1 MPSSLGPA
9 ATQSMQRSQSAEDEG
24 NVIWAL
30 TRSQQE
36 AAMSILSKFTHC
48 ALAAFTTFGVISPAS
63 QVFAQTSSPTG
74 TSSVLPRGGG
84 AALLDSS
91 DTVILLLDHQTG
103 LFQTVK
109 DISVA
114 ELRAN
119 TIMLAKLATLLKIP
133 VITTAS
139 EPNGPNGPLMPEI
152 QQFAPHAVYVPLK
165 GEVNAWDN
173 EDFVKAVRA
182 TGKKT
187 LIMAGVWT
195 SVCVMFPAL
204 DAKAAGFKVYAVTDA
219 SGDPSEMASRTT
231 LARFTQAGVIPTST
245 NAVLSETHRTWNRPE
260 AAELGKLYAL
270 VAPNYAA
277 VIESYQKA
285 QEVAKQTTGAR

>member
-1 MPSSLGPA
+1 
-9 ATQSMQRSQSAEDEG
+9 
-24 NVIWAL
+24 
-30 TRSQQE
+30 
-36 AAMSILSKFTHC
+36 MSILSKFTHC
-48 ALAAFTTFGVISPAS
+48 ALAAFLTFGVLSHTS
-63 QVFAQTSSPTG
+63 QVVAQTSSPTR
-74 TSSVLPRGGG
+74 TSSVLPTGGG
-84 AALLDSS
+84 AALLDPS

-139 EPNGPNGPLMPEI
+139 EQNGPNGPLMPEI
-152 QQFAPHAVYVPLK
+152 HQFAPHAVYVARK

-173 EDFVKAVRA
+173 EDFVNAVRA